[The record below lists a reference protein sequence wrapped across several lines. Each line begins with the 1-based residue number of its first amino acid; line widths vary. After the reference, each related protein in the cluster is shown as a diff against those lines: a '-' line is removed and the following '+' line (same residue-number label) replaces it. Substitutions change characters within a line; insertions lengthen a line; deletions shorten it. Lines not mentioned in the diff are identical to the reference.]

1 MKLEQFDVDSS
12 WPTIFDAVN
21 FGLVLV
27 DAQANVLLW
36 NGWLA
41 RHSGVDADAAR
52 GQPLVEVL
60 GDGLAPSF
68 VTALNNALRY
78 KLPVV
83 LSNVLHRSPLP
94 LYTQLPADLLD
105 DRLPHAITLT
115 PLVVGRWGPCCLIQ
129 ITDSSRAISR
139 EKVLQKNTARL
150 NQEVMT
156 DGLTR
161 ALSRGFFDQF
171 FKQEFARAA
180 RQHTKLSLI
189 MLDVDFFK
197 NYNDEY
203 GHPAGDKALIA
214 VVQAVNGALLRA
226 TDKLFRYGGEEFVV
240 VLPDC
245 TQEKA
250 LLIAEQ
256 LRLAV
261 LGLQL
266 SHRMSRIAHQLT
278 VSLGVSTMLSSQNCS
293 VEKLLEAADL
303 ALYAAKKQ
311 GRNCVRYCN
320 PELTQIPETA

>member
-1 MKLEQFDVDSS
+1 MNLEQFDDAAL

-27 DAQANVLLW
+27 DADARVLLW

-41 RHSGVDADAAR
+41 RHSGVDAEAAR
-52 GQPLVEVL
+52 GQSLAAL
-60 GDGLAPSF
+60 WGDDLAPSF

-78 KLPVV
+78 RLPVV
-83 LSNVLHRSPLP
+83 LSHVLHRSPLP
-94 LYTQLPADLLD
+94 LYAQWPADTEGE
-105 DRLPHAITLT
+105 RMPHAVTLT
-115 PLVVGRWGPCCLIQ
+115 PLVVGHHGPCCLIQ
-129 ITDSSRAISR
+129 VTDSSRSISR
-139 EKVLQKNTARL
+139 EKVLQKNSERL
-150 NQEVMT
+150 SQEVMT

-161 ALSRGFFDQF
+161 AFSRGFFDQF

-189 MLDVDFFK
+189 LLDVDFFK

-250 LLIAEQ
+250 MAIAEQ

-261 LGLQL
+261 LRLEL
-266 SHRMSRIAHQLT
+266 SHRMSRVAHQLT
-278 VSLGVSTMLSSQNCS
+278 VSLGVSTMLSSQTCS
-293 VEKLLEAADL
+293 AEKLLEAADL

-311 GRNCVRYCN
+311 GRNCVRYCS
-320 PELTQIPETA
+320 PDLTQIPETA

>member
-1 MKLEQFDVDSS
+1 
-12 WPTIFDAVN
+12 
-21 FGLVLV
+21 
-27 DAQANVLLW
+27 
-36 NGWLA
+36 
-41 RHSGVDADAAR
+41 
-52 GQPLVEVL
+52 
-60 GDGLAPSF
+60 
-68 VTALNNALRY
+68 
-78 KLPVV
+78 
-83 LSNVLHRSPLP
+83 
-94 LYTQLPADLLD
+94 
-105 DRLPHAITLT
+105 
-115 PLVVGRWGPCCLIQ
+115 VGRWGPCCLIQ
-129 ITDSSRAISR
+129 ISDSSRSISR

-171 FKQEFARAA
+171 YQQEFARAA

-214 VVQAVNGALLRA
+214 VVQAVNAALLRA

-240 VLPDC
+240 LLPDC

-250 LLIAEQ
+250 MQIAEQ

-261 LGLQL
+261 LALQL

-278 VSLGVSTMLSSQNCS
+278 VSLGVSTMVSSQTCS
-293 VEKLLEAADL
+293 AEKLLEAADL
-303 ALYAAKKQ
+303 ALYAAKKH
-311 GRNCVRYCN
+311 GRNCVRYCS
-320 PELTQIPETA
+320 PALTQLPETA